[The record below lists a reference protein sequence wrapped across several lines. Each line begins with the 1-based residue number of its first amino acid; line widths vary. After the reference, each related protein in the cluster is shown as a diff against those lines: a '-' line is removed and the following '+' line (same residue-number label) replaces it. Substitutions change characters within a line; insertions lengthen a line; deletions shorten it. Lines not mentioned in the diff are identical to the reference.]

1 MPSVLSEE
9 PLSLTQEIDLLAFG
23 QRLKHLRRQRGL
35 TLSDL
40 GERVGRAPSQLSLL
54 ENGKREPKL
63 SLLKSLAAAL
73 GVPVEELLRRQAPN
87 RRAQLEIALE
97 EAQRDPIY
105 TSLGLAKLKVSAR
118 VPNDVL
124 EHILGLYDEL
134 KARQAKGTATPE
146 EARAANAELRRKQRE
161 AGNYFED
168 IERAAA
174 EALLAVGYRSGA
186 LSQSTIQALVAYYG
200 FTVHSAPDLPR
211 SARSVTDLRNHRI
224 YLKHEQLGMHT
235 PRTVLLQTIG
245 HIALGHHKPRDFADF
260 LRQRVE
266 ANYFA
271 AAVLVPEAAAAPFLQ
286 EAKRDRALSVEDLRD
301 VFAVS
306 YEMAAHRFTNLA
318 THHLDL
324 VCHFVRNDAGGI
336 IYKAYENDGIIFPA
350 DEQGA
355 IEGQRLC
362 QQWSGRQVFRSPDR
376 YSVYHQYSDGP
387 TGTHFCVAHVDPS
400 HEKDFAITLGVPF
413 RESRWFRGRETT
425 RRTKSN
431 CPNGDCCR
439 RPPAELVQRWEGFA
453 FPSARANSHVLAAL
467 PPGSF
472 PGVDEVDVYAFL
484 ERHAAD

>member
-1 MPSVLSEE
+1 M
-9 PLSLTQEIDLLAFG
+9 
-23 QRLKHLRRQRGL
+23 
-35 TLSDL
+35 
-40 GERVGRAPSQLSLL
+40 
-54 ENGKREPKL
+54 
-63 SLLKSLAAAL
+63 
-73 GVPVEELLRRQAPN
+73 
-87 RRAQLEIALE
+87 
-97 EAQRDPIY
+97 
-105 TSLGLAKLKVSAR
+105 
-118 VPNDVL
+118 PNDVL
-124 EHILGLYDEL
+124 EHLLGLYDEL
-134 KARQAKGTATPE
+134 KRPPGQGHRHPRRGPRRQR
-146 EARAANAELRRKQRE
+146 RAAPQAARGRELLRGRSSAPPPRPCCRS
-161 AGNYFED
+161 ATAPAPCP
-168 IERAAA
+168 RA
-174 EALLAVGYRSGA
+174 RSRPW
-186 LSQSTIQALVAYYG
+186 SPTYG

-271 AAVLVPEAAAAPFLQ
+271 AAVLVPEGRRRPFLQ

-431 CPNGDCCR
+431 CPHGDCCR
-439 RPPAELVQRWEGFA
+439 RPRPSWCSAGRVRLPLGPGELPRPGRAPARFVPRCRRGRRVRVPGTPRRRLERSRHPIRCVRDVQGEGGRA
-453 FPSARANSHVLAAL
+453 AWRCWRGRAADRRRRPTGPVHGARRQGGHDDQRR
-467 PPGSF
+467 PPGQERARDGRRDRRGDPARPAR
-472 PGVDEVDVYAFL
+472 PGRRARGDRLPLDR
-484 ERHAAD
+484 RHGGRGRRGRARR